1 MPQSA
6 CWGCGGRRLY
16 GVVIRVK
23 SCAGGQVCY
32 EGETIPFTSGGYKA
46 KAERAFS
53 TFPPLPSGGK
63 KRRFFLTV
71 AGAARAPRSIS
82 RAFAQ
87 PRPLWRL
94 SRQGAGPA
102 ARWAGTERTAS
113 LRPSG
118 RHCPRPVL
126 YVTRRHPAARRPRGG
141 LDGDVAYLG
150 VAAAACKPRHRSGG
164 GS

>member
-71 AGAARAPRSIS
+71 AGAARAPRSREPS
-82 RAFAQ
+82 RSPAPSGGFPGRGRGLPPAG
-87 PRPLWRL
+87 RGRSARLRSAPL
-94 SRQGAGPA
+94 
-102 ARWAGTERTAS
+102 AGTAPAPFFTS
-113 LRPSG
+113 LEG
-118 RHCPRPVL
+118 
-126 YVTRRHPAARRPRGG
+126 TRRLEGPVGALMATSRI
-141 LDGDVAYLG
+141 
-150 VAAAACKPRHRSGG
+150 
-164 GS
+164 